1 MHIGRRVISKGRQFL
16 EKESLERV
24 LLQEL
29 RSHRLW
35 LLSSCFYELF
45 VHFTILIH
53 SFLLVVSVLSKSL
66 FIRTFLQDL
75 HLMLLKAK
83 VLTSETPQPNIS
95 GTYRVKRHYK
105 AKLKGNNFS
114 IKKIFGGRKSI
125 LIDQCLCPFPC
136 I

>member
-35 LLSSCFYELF
+35 LLSSCFYELIF
-45 VHFTILIH
+45 HVKISIH
-53 SFLLVVSVLSKSL
+53 VFLSVFSVLSKSL
-66 FIRTFLQDL
+66 FIHTFLQGL

-105 AKLKGNNFS
+105 AKLKGNDFS
-114 IKKIFGGRKSI
+114 RNKTFGGGEGI